1 MSNSDVILSQIR
13 QRLEILYQMV
23 DELEAG
29 GGGGGGGGTTN
40 YNNLTNKPAIEGQ
53 QLVGNKTAS
62 DLGLAT
68 TSELNGKVDKVA
80 GSSLMTS
87 AQATKLEG
95 IEAGAEVNV
104 QADWNQANSSSDD
117 YIKNK
122 PTLGAA
128 AERGVDTV
136 PTDDSTNLI
145 TSGAVFDAI
154 QGGGGGGGTDLT
166 PTYVGA
172 KAETFPEEYMGI
184 LEKHLPFTDTTSF
197 GPSSGAF
204 GPWTFYSES
213 YSVYVYI
220 SVSVQNDI
228 PYGALIFKMA
238 TINKVNRTWTEQTN
252 AKPRY
257 LITKDILNKSVWS
270 SVTENISST
279 NANLN
284 DYSAGR
290 YYSSVDPTNFVN
302 CPTTDRFF
310 LTAEENTSSGSNYRV
325 KQTLT
330 TLSATN
336 PPTVYIRTYINGT
349 WGSWYKFEGTVVS

>member
-23 DELEAG
+23 DELEA

-68 TSELNGKVDKVA
+68 TSQLNGKVDKVA

-104 QADWNQANSSSDD
+104 QADWNQANSSADD

-128 AERGVDTV
+128 AERDVDTV
-136 PTDDSTNLI
+136 PTEDSTKLI
-145 TSGAVFDAI
+145 TSGAVYDAV
-154 QGGGGGGGTDLT
+154 QGGGGGTDLI

-172 KAETFPEEYMGI
+172 KAATFPEEYMDI
-184 LEKHLPFTDTTSF
+184 LAKHLPFTDTTSF

-213 YSVYVYI
+213 NAFYVYI
-220 SVSVQNDI
+220 SVGVQNDI
-228 PYGALIFKMA
+228 PWGALKFKMA
-238 TINKVNRTWTEQTN
+238 TINKINKAWTEQTN
-252 AKPRY
+252 AQARY
-257 LITKDILNKSVWS
+257 PITRDVANDEIWEDA
-270 SVTENISST
+270 TAYITST
-279 NANLN
+279 TANL
-284 DYSAGR
+284 DQCSAGR

-310 LTAEENTSSGSNYRV
+310 LTVESNTSTGSNSRT

-330 TLSATN
+330 TLSDTN
-336 PPTVYIRTYINGT
+336 PPTVYIRTEIGGT
-349 WGSWYKFEGTVVS
+349 WGSWYKFEGTIVS